1 MESEK
6 RGMGAPPL
14 VFWSAVATT
23 EKVPPFPQTLNS
35 VQKYFY
41 SAPTMATCCA
51 ETDQTASLLN
61 QNGHL

>member
-14 VFWSAVATT
+14 VFWSALAST
-23 EKVPPFPQTLNS
+23 EKVPHCPQTLNS

-41 SAPTMATCCA
+41 SAPTMAMCCA
-51 ETDQTASLLN
+51 ETGQTASPLN
-61 QNGHL
+61 QNSHL